1 MGTLWNRVFPGDFC
15 VPTFKY
21 RILFVDDEPSI
32 RSTTRGILQS
42 AGYDVLAAPDGLAA
56 LECLEGPLP
65 ELVISDLRM
74 PRMSGFELLAVIRQR
89 FPQIPAIAIS
99 GEYVAQA
106 PDCLLADVCLAKGY
120 YEVPELLDRVKEL
133 LSNPP
138 ARPFPGTRTT
148 PLLWVPMRGTGQAIV
163 TCPRCLRSFEL
174 ERDRV
179 MLGVQKAVCASCH
192 NQFTF
197 SVDQASLDRFTSAT
211 DQLQPAQNAG

>member
-1 MGTLWNRVFPGDFC
+1 M
-15 VPTFKY
+15 PTFKY

-32 RSTTRGILQS
+32 RTTTLAILQS
-42 AGYDVLAAPDGLAA
+42 AGYDVLVASDGLAA

-99 GEYVAQA
+99 GEYVSQA
-106 PDCLLADVCLAKGY
+106 PDCLLADICLSKGLY
-120 YEVPELLDRVKEL
+120 QVPDLLREVKQL

-148 PLLWVPMRGTGQAIV
+148 PLLWVPIRGTGQAIV

-179 MLGVQKAVCASCH
+179 TLGVQKAFCASCH

-197 SVDQASLDRFTSAT
+197 SVDQASLDRFTNSAGE
-211 DQLQPAQNAG
+211 LQGVEDAWK

>member
-1 MGTLWNRVFPGDFC
+1 M
-15 VPTFKY
+15 PTFKY

-32 RSTTRGILQS
+32 RATTQTILQS
-42 AGYDVLAAPDGLAA
+42 AGYDVLTAPDGLAA

-106 PDCLLADVCLAKGY
+106 PDGLLADVCLAKGHY
-120 YEVPELLDRVKEL
+120 SVPELLRHVKEL

-138 ARPFPGTRTT
+138 ARPFPGTRAT
-148 PLLWVPMRGTGQAIV
+148 PLLWVPVRGTGQAIV
-163 TCPRCLRSFEL
+163 TCPRCLRSFEV
-174 ERDRV
+174 EHDRV
-179 MLGVQKAVCASCH
+179 TLGVQKTTCAYCQH
-192 NQFTF
+192 PFTF
-197 SVDQASLDRFTSAT
+197 NVDQASLDRFT
-211 DQLQPAQNAG
+211 NAAGELLVQDV